1 MSPCATCRYKV
12 SFQDFYLPL
21 PHLRCARVHT
31 CNVPIQSRYKQTI
44 FQSAVFL
51 SDKCSSQFSYAYVC
65 EITMTC
71 RVVRL
76 LGPCFKTG
84 QLRMFHCAF
93 VLPGQVSMSCII
105 SGLFFL
111 TPDISVC
118 TCPHLQRT
126 TIARADTK
134 YRFRTFIYRSR
145 IYGAHVSTFATHY
158 HCTCRY
164 KLILCYGSVAALFVS
179 ATVRK
184 ESCRSTIKK

>member
-1 MSPCATCRYKV
+1 M
-12 SFQDFYLPL
+12 
-21 PHLRCARVHT
+21 
-31 CNVPIQSRYKQTI
+31 
-44 FQSAVFL
+44 FL

-126 TIARADTK
+126 TIARADTSL
-134 YRFRTFIYRSR
+134 YCVMDQWQHSLSQRLYERSLAGLRLRSNRTS
-145 IYGAHVSTFATHY
+145 
-158 HCTCRY
+158 
-164 KLILCYGSVAALFVS
+164 ILCCQPAGASLPAGN
-179 ATVRK
+179 AT
-184 ESCRSTIKK
+184 RSTLLMKLRSALWWHTSLKA